1 MEKFIH
7 FLTTYGYTVVFL
19 WVFIEQIGIPVPA
32 MPLLLAAGALAGL
45 GKLDPVTTILAATLA
60 AVIADSIWYELG
72 RRRGAGIL
80 KFLCKVSLEPDSCIQ
95 STATSFERY
104 GLKTLL
110 VAKFVP
116 GLNTIS
122 QPLAGLMRVP
132 RPKFWMFDWV
142 GTTLWA
148 GTSVGLGMLFHNQL
162 QQLADRVEQFGI
174 WCLIGAATLLVV
186 YLGWKYY
193 QRQEFIRR
201 MRVARITP
209 EILKEKIDTGQLVT
223 VIDLRHPRTFHE
235 SPQTIPGSLRWTTE
249 DISRRHTEI
258 PRDHEVVLFCA

>member
-1 MEKFIH
+1 MKYLLDQRDFEQHLILFTHSVENTSVMEKFIH

-32 MPLLLAAGALAGL
+32 LPLLLAAGALAGL

-60 AVIADSIWYELG
+60 AVVADSIWYELG

-132 RPKFWMFDWV
+132 RPKFWIFDWA
-142 GTTLWA
+142 GTTIWA
-148 GTSVGLGMLFHNQL
+148 GTSVGLGMVFHNQL

-174 WCLIGAATLLVV
+174 WCVIGAATLLAI

-193 QRQEFIRR
+193 QQYSGQYKPNLSSDETELLEGIKIGMSFEQF
-201 MRVARITP
+201 RV
-209 EILKEKIDTGQLVT
+209 KV
-223 VIDLRHPRTFHE
+223 
-235 SPQTIPGSLRWTTE
+235 
-249 DISRRHTEI
+249 
-258 PRDHEVVLFCA
+258 